1 MPDVPHMAIGLIFS
15 GQGAQK
21 VGMGKTLYEGSAT
34 AKALYDR
41 ANEVL
46 GYDFTKVCFEG
57 PEEDL
62 TKTDVCQ
69 PALYV
74 HGLAVHALW
83 KEANPLVD
91 PVCAMGLSLGEL
103 TALAASGVYDFEVGL
118 KIVAERG
125 RLMQMACDQTNGGM
139 ASVLGGER
147 EAVKQLADDFDVDM
161 ANLNCPGQIVISG
174 EAVNIAQ
181 AVEAGKDR
189 GFKRVLPLTV
199 AGAYHSRLMEPARA
213 AFEAFLAD
221 IPFREPEIPV
231 FSNVDAATTSDPDVI
246 KGNLVKQVVS
256 SVLWED
262 CMLNAR
268 ASAGVD
274 NYIECGMGGVLK
286 GLAKR
291 IDRELVVTSFQEFT
305 DFEDS

>member
-1 MPDVPHMAIGLIFS
+1 
-15 GQGAQK
+15 
-21 VGMGKTLYEGSAT
+21 MGKSLYENSPT
-34 AKALYDR
+34 AKSLYDQ

-46 GYDFTKVCFEG
+46 GYDFTKICFEG

-74 HGLAVHALW
+74 HGLATHGIWNDFYAV
-83 KEANPLVD
+83 EQ

-103 TALAASGVYDFEVGL
+103 TALAAAGVYDFEVGL
-118 KIVAERG
+118 QIVAERG
-125 RLMQMACDQTNGGM
+125 RLMQMACDQTNGAM
-139 ASVLGGER
+139 ASVLGGDR
-147 EAVKQLADDFDVDM
+147 ESVKQLAEEFDVDM

-174 EAVNIAQ
+174 EASKIAQ

-213 AFEAFLAD
+213 AFEAYLAD
-221 IPFREPEIPV
+221 IPFRKPEMAV
-231 FSNVDAATTSDPDVI
+231 YSNVDAATSDSPEII
-246 KGNLVKQVVS
+246 KKNLVKQVVS

-268 ASAGVD
+268 SSTGVD
-274 NYIECGMGGVLK
+274 SFVECGMGGVLK

-291 IDRELVVTSFQEFT
+291 IDRELAVTSFQEFS
-305 DFEDS
+305 DFEES